1 MNADANVPKGDG
13 STFKIPFNT
22 QTFYTIKSK
31 FTGARDAISL
41 GVLPSKPGPTRTFNV
56 IRIPEH
62 DIWKIR
68 NGNELRE
75 WFAKSFPRFD
85 FSTDSSL
92 VTQAEFDRFAETEG
106 LSLPP
111 CQYSPELYVASP
123 TTAAKRGAVILVG
136 DSVHTF
142 PPDLGEG
149 VNSGLEDV
157 FVLDEILSKHE
168 NIGDAAKE
176 YAFRRGP
183 EVRFFCGRSRY
194 NVARTMILTS
204 ISDFL

>member
-1 MNADANVPKGDG
+1 MNADAKVPMGDG
-13 STFKIPFNT
+13 TMFEIPFNT
-22 QTFYTIKSK
+22 QTFYTIRSK
-31 FTGARDAISL
+31 FTGPRDAISL
-41 GVLPSKPGPTRTFNV
+41 GVLPSRPGPTRTFNV

-92 VTQAEFDRFAETEG
+92 VTQAEFNRFAETDG
-106 LSLPP
+106 LRLPP

-123 TTAAKRGAVILVG
+123 TTAAKQGAVILVG
-136 DSVHTF
+136 DAVHTF

-176 YAFRRGP
+176 YAFHRGP
-183 EVRFFCGRSRY
+183 EVRSSCRRNRY
-194 NVARTMILTS
+194 YVQRTMFLTS